1 MNEIKFRTKLL
12 TDPHQLD
19 EEMLEFLESYPDKKT
34 CVQKAREFD
43 KQILE
48 TLDVAIPEGLHARIL
63 LNQSYQQNTLAEA
76 EITQSEESETDGL
89 IKGSSDK
96 TNKEHDA
103 IVHLGEKSKSVP
115 RTSRTFSGWSTGLAA
130 SIAAFL
136 LFFTVLQTN
145 HISKDISGEA
155 IVEHILAH
163 IAEEP
168 ALMTEV
174 KLPNSEAQMHELFA
188 SVGAQLNKPVEGMS
202 YAGMCDVAGQKGL
215 HIVMQE
221 NGQPITIMVIPGQQL
236 AAIKA
241 FQKSGYHGEIMPVKG
256 GIVAIIGKSMEQVAL
271 AQNRFFKA
279 VKFT

>member
-19 EEMLEFLESYPDKKT
+19 EEMLEFLETYPDKKT

-43 KQILE
+43 KQISE

-76 EITQSEESETDGL
+76 ETLQPEESDTNGL
-89 IKGSSDK
+89 IKGTSDK
-96 TNKEHDA
+96 RNKEHDA
-103 IVHLGEKSKSVP
+103 IAHLSEKSKSVP
-115 RTSRTFSGWSTGLAA
+115 RSSRVFSGWSTGLAA
-130 SIAAFL
+130 GIAAFL

-145 HISKDISGEA
+145 HISKDIAGETM
-155 IVEHILAH
+155 VKHILDH
-163 IAEEP
+163 IAQDT
-168 ALMTEV
+168 ASMTTGQ
-174 KLPNSEAQMHELFA
+174 LPSSEAQMKKLFA
-188 SVGAQLNKPVEGMS
+188 NVGAQLNKPVEGMS

-215 HIVMQE
+215 HIVMME
-221 NGQPITIMVIPGQQL
+221 NGQPITIMVIPGQQI
-236 AAIKA
+236 AAIEA

-256 GIVAIIGKSMEQVAL
+256 GIVAIIGNSMEQVAL

>member
-19 EEMLEFLESYPDKKT
+19 EEMLDFLETYPDKKA
-34 CVQKAREFD
+34 CVQKVREFD
-43 KQILE
+43 KQISD
-48 TLDVAIPEGLHARIL
+48 TLDIEIPEGLHARIL
-63 LNQSYQQNTLAEA
+63 LNQSYQQNTLAE
-76 EITQSEESETDGL
+76 EETLQPDESASVQGT
-89 IKGSSDK
+89 S
-96 TNKEHDA
+96 NKKNKAQE
-103 IVHLGEKSKSVP
+103 VTPHLSAKSKLA
-115 RTSRTFSGWSTGLAA
+115 SRSSRIFSGWSTGLAA
-130 SIAAFL
+130 GIAAFL

-145 HISKDISGEA
+145 HSSKAISGDA

-163 IAEEP
+163 IAEDP
-168 ALMTEV
+168 ALMTGV
-174 KLPNSEAQMHELFA
+174 KLPNSEAEMHELFA

-241 FQKSGYHGEIMPVKG
+241 FQKSSYHGEIIPVKG
-256 GIVAIIGKSMEQVAL
+256 GIVAIIGNSVEQVSI
-271 AQNRFFKA
+271 AQSRFFKA